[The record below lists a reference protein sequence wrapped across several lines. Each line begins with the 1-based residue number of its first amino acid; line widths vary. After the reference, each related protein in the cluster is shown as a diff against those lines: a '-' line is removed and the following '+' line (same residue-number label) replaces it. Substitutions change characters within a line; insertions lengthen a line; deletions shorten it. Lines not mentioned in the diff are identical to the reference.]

1 MEAAWKEVL
10 AVTNEKAKKKKR
22 CMEPYRE
29 EMRKVKR
36 CIYQNKKKVNEE
48 FGKKMNQDVNRKKK
62 LFWKEVSNQQEERWG
77 VVAK

>member
-1 MEAAWKEVL
+1 
-10 AVTNEKAKKKKR
+10 
-22 CMEPYRE
+22 MEPYRE